1 VSREATLQMNDAP
14 AAPDATTVFRSLW
27 QDNLVGLRAERMI
40 NWQRART
47 AAVYYLTDAA
57 YTV

>member
-1 VSREATLQMNDAP
+1 MNDAP